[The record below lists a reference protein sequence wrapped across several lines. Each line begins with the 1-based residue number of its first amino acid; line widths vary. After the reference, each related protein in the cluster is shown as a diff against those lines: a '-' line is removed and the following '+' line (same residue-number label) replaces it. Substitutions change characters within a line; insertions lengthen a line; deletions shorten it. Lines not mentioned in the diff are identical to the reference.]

1 MYIYI
6 LYVYAYKYTIHLTC
20 TCFYIY
26 ITYMAHTHTQSPT
39 NSAMC
44 CCKGFFLTS
53 NHASLVH
60 FLLVMG
66 QGSRNLYKSKHPS

>member
-1 MYIYI
+1 MH
-6 LYVYAYKYTIHLTC
+6 VYAYKYTIHLTC

-26 ITYMAHTHTQSPT
+26 ITYMTHTHSHQQIVPCVV
-39 NSAMC
+39 A
-44 CCKGFFLTS
+44 KAFFLTS

-60 FLLVMG
+60 VFLVMG